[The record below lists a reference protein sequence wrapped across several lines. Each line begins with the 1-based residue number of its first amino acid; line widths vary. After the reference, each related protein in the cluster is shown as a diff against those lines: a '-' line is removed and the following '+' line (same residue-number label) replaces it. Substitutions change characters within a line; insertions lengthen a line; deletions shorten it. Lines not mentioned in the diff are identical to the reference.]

1 MKEKLMGIMKKE
13 EQKNNPTDDCFIEE
27 YFLQAY
33 LYDKSNFGKVIL
45 STVGMCLVLLF
56 LGTLIC
62 IVGRIILFFG
72 DPDNFIMDYFHFDRI
87 EIGSRNLCIIYAFI
101 CAFVT
106 SCSTPDAGL
115 DILNDR
121 LYGFL
126 SYNIAARLI
135 SRVIGLTIVLIG
147 FGISYIQGRFY
158 PEIYGD
164 NFIVNRGFDLLANLP
179 YVFIA
184 IGIPLLFTYY
194 CKAKSKKEYQMV
206 NLNAHI
212 CDRYRFKQRE
222 TKKIY
227 EKIFVQRQD
236 VVFSNNIKK
245 GKDGEKAVNYK
256 LRWWAESKKARDPSY
271 QAFLIQY
278 DCQSKYSNSCI
289 RLTAS
294 RVAQGE
300 PQEFDHI
307 LVTSSGVIV
316 IETKNYNGII
326 EVVNNGTWKLNGQL
340 IESPNAQVERHR
352 VVLFNILKKFQ
363 VPIHSFICIADSN
376 ATIIDASNSSVP
388 VVNIRDLESYLDSID
403 IASGIPENL
412 FWKICHSINNA
423 KVGRVM

>member
-1 MKEKLMGIMKKE
+1 
-13 EQKNNPTDDCFIEE
+13 
-27 YFLQAY
+27 
-33 LYDKSNFGKVIL
+33 
-45 STVGMCLVLLF
+45 
-56 LGTLIC
+56 
-62 IVGRIILFFG
+62 
-72 DPDNFIMDYFHFDRI
+72 
-87 EIGSRNLCIIYAFI
+87 
-101 CAFVT
+101 
-106 SCSTPDAGL
+106 
-115 DILNDR
+115 
-121 LYGFL
+121 
-126 SYNIAARLI
+126 
-135 SRVIGLTIVLIG
+135 
-147 FGISYIQGRFY
+147 
-158 PEIYGD
+158 
-164 NFIVNRGFDLLANLP
+164 
-179 YVFIA
+179 
-184 IGIPLLFTYY
+184 
-194 CKAKSKKEYQMV
+194 MV